1 MPKYAI
7 LRFEKHKGHPAAPL
21 EAHHERQKEKYA
33 SNPDNIKMVK
43 VNATKC
49 ITTNLAATPTAT
61 PTPSFVYSDELKL
74 AESQKHTSYYFS
86 VTEVTDDTVHLISA
100 TNAYARDYILV
111 KPENLD
117 LKEGTLLKIV
127 NPVINTESQTDM

>member
-61 PTPSFVYSDELKL
+61 PTPSLVYSDELKL
-74 AESQKHTSYYFS
+74 AESQKHTSI
-86 VTEVTDDTVHLISA
+86 ISF
-100 TNAYARDYILV
+100 
-111 KPENLD
+111 
-117 LKEGTLLKIV
+117 
-127 NPVINTESQTDM
+127 